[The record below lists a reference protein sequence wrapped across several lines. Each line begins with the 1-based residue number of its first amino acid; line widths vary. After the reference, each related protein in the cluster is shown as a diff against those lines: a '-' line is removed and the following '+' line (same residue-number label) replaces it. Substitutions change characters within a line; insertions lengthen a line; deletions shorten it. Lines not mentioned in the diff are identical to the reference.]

1 MSNAQNPPAPQR
13 VLVAVDGSDESKK
26 AAKAAIRIAKYN
38 KSTLTVLHIRELP
51 VGFADSEVI
60 AESKATEESH
70 ESDVEKVIDDLVRSA
85 QTEGVKANKVIRQ
98 HEKSVL
104 QTILDYAEK
113 ERIDLIVVGTKGLGG
128 FKKML
133 LGSVASGLTNYAR
146 CSVLI
151 VR

>member
-1 MSNAQNPPAPQR
+1 M
-13 VLVAVDGSDESKK
+13 AVDGSDDSMK
-26 AAKAAIRIAKYN
+26 AAKTAIRIAKYN
-38 KSTLTVLHIRELP
+38 GSTLIVLHIRELP
-51 VGFADSEVI
+51 VGFADNELI

>member
-1 MSNAQNPPAPQR
+1 MNNAQNSPAPQR
-13 VLVAVDGSDESKK
+13 VLVAVDGSDDARK
-26 AAKAAIRIAKYN
+26 AANAAIRIAKYN
-38 KSTLTVLHIRELP
+38 KSTLTVLHVRELP
-51 VGFADSEVI
+51 VAFVGGEVTVESRAAD
-60 AESKATEESH
+60 ESYEA
-70 ESDVEKVIDDLVRSA
+70 DVEKVIDGAVRSA
-85 QTEGVKANKVIRQ
+85 QAKGVKAQKVIKE

-113 ERIDLIVVGTKGLGG
+113 ERMDLIVVGTRGRGG

-133 LGSVASGLTNYAR
+133 LGSVASGLTQHTH

>member
-13 VLVAVDGSDESKK
+13 VLVAVDGSDDSLK
-26 AAKAAIRIAKYN
+26 AAKTAIRIAKYN
-38 KSTLTVLHIRELP
+38 GSTLTLLHIRELP
-51 VGFADSEVI
+51 VGFADSEPI

-70 ESDVEKVIDDLVRSA
+70 ESDVGKVIDDLVRSA
-85 QTEGVKANKVIRQ
+85 QTEGVKAHKVIRE

-104 QTILDYAEK
+104 HTILDYAEK
-113 ERIDLIVVGTKGLGG
+113 ERIDLIVVGTRGQGG